1 MGGIKHNSFYL
12 GEINNPNGTVNISL
26 TQVGGSSADLI
37 GATIT
42 ITDDDSGETL
52 LTATWNG
59 STITTEIDVNTNY
72 TVSVETIAG
81 YTSCAP
87 QSYQAGYQT
96 ERNISFQYR
105 ALGVF
110 IEATDGTLYTVTQWD
125 SAGKTANSIVL
136 ITNACKRR
144 WALVDFVSKEVTT
157 DATKERSYINVLPLI
172 SNEITARTDYNGKSN
187 TQKALTVDN
196 STNFVAGYCNVYTFP
211 DGVTKGYWPAY
222 GEIYQLQLNATA
234 FNACRTKLGLN
245 YYDSYFFSSSFAG
258 NADGTIAMFWS
269 LRSDG
274 YVDTRYGRWGYPFI
288 PAAEYE

>member
-1 MGGIKHNSFYL
+1 MDKIVIL

-37 GATIT
+37 GTTIT

-81 YTSCAP
+81 YKSCAP

-196 STNFVAGYCNVYTFP
+196 STNFVAGYCNAYTFP

-245 YYDSYFFSSSFAG
+245 YYDSYFLSSSFAG
-258 NADGTIAMFWS
+258 NADGTLAIFWS

-274 YVDTRYGRWGYPFI
+274 YVDTRYGKWGYPFI